1 MWHAWGRRENHM
13 KCQSE
18 TMKSKNHV
26 AELGVGGRIKSK
38 RTTETECESMNLIEL
53 VEDKV

>member
-1 MWHAWGRRENHM
+1 M